1 MAMTGQL
8 AFPKVAEII
17 SKLSVTL
24 VVLPHELGRLGSKS
38 VADCL
43 AVTQRDE
50 NSIVSMLSIHDACWV
65 HNRFMCVT
73 DLSLVHR
80 PEGKGWGC
88 T

>member
-24 VVLPHELGRLGSKS
+24 VVLPHERGRLGSKS

-65 HNRFMCVT
+65 HKPVHVCHRFKLGSQT
-73 DLSLVHR
+73 
-80 PEGKGWGC
+80 GG
-88 T
+88 